1 MVTHTMEL
9 IHKLVKMEQKKQLNL
24 TEQYLLYLVPVP
36 RRSLRKK
43 TRAKILSM
51 NNNRGNLELENVKT
65 FDERIITFQLQL
77 KDSVR
82 LYYSLWKNLSQPSK
96 PSLT

>member
-1 MVTHTMEL
+1 
-9 IHKLVKMEQKKQLNL
+9 
-24 TEQYLLYLVPVP
+24 
-36 RRSLRKK
+36 
-43 TRAKILSM
+43 M

-82 LYYSLWKNLSQPSK
+82 LYYSLWKSLSQPSK